1 MTRRTGARSA
11 LAIAAVLLI
20 PPRPDD
26 RNVSAA
32 RCGDEYFFHRLFVR
46 EPRVEVVGAPSGG
59 EREVAGVY
67 VVRADLVW
75 VDAQA
80 ARGERG
86 DYSARYRRFSAA
98 AVDRGDEYARALR
111 RFHFIS
117 LPRGRSAVFI
127 LFHSRDFHDVVDV
140 EVFAR
145 VRGKRVVCGFF
156 RGRRRDRLAFRQPA
170 SFAQRV

>member
-1 MTRRTGARSA
+1 MDGEVR
-11 LAIAAVLLI
+11 
-20 PPRPDD
+20 
-26 RNVSAA
+26 AA
-32 RCGDEYFFHRLFVR
+32 RCGDEYFFHRLFVC

-98 AVDRGDEYARALR
+98 ACTEKQNELPLFYAAAY
-111 RFHFIS
+111 IMK
-117 LPRGRSAVFI
+117 
-127 LFHSRDFHDVVDV
+127 SR
-140 EVFAR
+140 
-145 VRGKRVVCGFF
+145 
-156 RGRRRDRLAFRQPA
+156 
-170 SFAQRV
+170 